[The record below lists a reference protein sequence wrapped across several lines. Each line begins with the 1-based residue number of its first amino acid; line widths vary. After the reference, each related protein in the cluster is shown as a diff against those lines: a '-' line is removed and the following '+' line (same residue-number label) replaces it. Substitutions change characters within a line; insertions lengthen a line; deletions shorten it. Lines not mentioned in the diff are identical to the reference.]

1 MKKYISIILVAL
13 ICVGLFASCS
23 EKAQSDETDVSSA
36 ESPVQKT
43 NVNIAVLKGPT
54 GMGAAKLME
63 MNENDESKNSYNFT
77 VATAPDQITAKLV
90 SGELDMA
97 CIPSN
102 AASALYNKT
111 KGGVTL
117 VAVNTLGV
125 LYILENGDSVESI
138 KDLAGKK
145 ILASGKGSTAEY
157 VLNYIIEKN
166 GIKDVTVEYA
176 AEHSEA
182 AAQALS
188 GKYDIV
194 MLPEPFV
201 TSTLKQSENFKIK
214 IDLTEEWKK
223 LTGSEL
229 TMGAVAVRTVFYKE
243 NPEAV
248 ENFLEDYK
256 TSVDFTNNSIDEAA
270 ALIEKYDIAAS
281 AVAKSAIPNCNI
293 VLITGEEMEKSVSD
307 FLEVIS
313 EFDASAIGGALPGD
327 DFYYLGK

>member
-13 ICVGLFASCS
+13 ICIGLFASCS
-23 EKAQSDETDVSSA
+23 EKAQSDETDVSFT
-36 ESPVQKT
+36 ESVAQKT
-43 NVNIAVLKGPT
+43 NINIAVLKGPT

-125 LYILENGDSVESI
+125 LYILENGDSVENI
-138 KDLAGKK
+138 KDLTGKK

-201 TSTLKQSENFKIK
+201 TSTLKQNEKFKVK
-214 IDLTEEWKK
+214 IDLTKEWKK

-229 TMGAVAVRTVFYKE
+229 TMGAVAVRTNFYKE
-243 NPEAV
+243 NSEAV
-248 ENFLEDYK
+248 KNFLEDYK
-256 TSVDFTNNSIDEAA
+256 TSVDFTNYSIDEAA
-270 ALIEKYDIAAS
+270 ILIEKYDIAAS
-281 AVAKSAIPNCNI
+281 QVAKSAIPNCNI
-293 VLITGEEMEKSVSD
+293 VLITGEEMKKSVSG